1 MKARKLKAI
10 LNNTGY
16 ILSDHGDYIAVGSPM
31 CHDLLSINKK
41 ELKLKCAMD
50 PFNEGKKSLR
60 HSELEV
66 IYDKLQ
72 ELIDSG
78 EIKDIIEGKDIIDKP
93 LPVFISEGFDV
104 IESVTDAYGWPNV
117 DEQGRQL
124 YENTSF
130 KTRQEA
136 IIYTLSELGYGMK
149 YSEERIADLVSK
161 HNKEIDRR
169 AEMLKK
175 KEMFEKELTDNNI
188 KIQSREEKHEG

>member
-16 ILSDHGDYIAVGSPM
+16 ILSDHRDYIAVGSPL
-31 CHDLLSINKK
+31 CHNLLSIDKK
-41 ELKLKCAMD
+41 ELKIKIALD
-50 PFNEGKKSLR
+50 TWNEGRKSIKNP
-60 HSELEV
+60 EIEF

-93 LPVFISEGFDV
+93 LPVFLSQGFDV
-104 IESVTDAYGWPNV
+104 IESVTDAYGWPNT

-124 YENTSF
+124 YNNTSF
-130 KTRQEA
+130 KTRSEA
-136 IIYTLSELGYGMK
+136 IIYTLSELGYGIR
-149 YSEERIADLVSK
+149 YSEERIAELVSK
-161 HNKEIDRR
+161 HNKEIDLRT
-169 AEMLKK
+169 EMLKK
-175 KEMFEKELTDNNI
+175 KEMLEKELQDSNI